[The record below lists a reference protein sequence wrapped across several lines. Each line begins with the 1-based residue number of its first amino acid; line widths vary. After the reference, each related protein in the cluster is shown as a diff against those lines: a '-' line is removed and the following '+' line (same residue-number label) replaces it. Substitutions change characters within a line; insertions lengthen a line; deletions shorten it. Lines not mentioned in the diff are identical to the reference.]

1 MGGLK
6 RRKSELE
13 KLVAQAKEGREI
25 TVSMWGGEGRGKSER
40 GKIYKWMLT
49 QT

>member
-1 MGGLK
+1 MEEKVAGLK

-25 TVSMWGGEGRGKSER
+25 TVR
-40 GKIYKWMLT
+40 ID
-49 QT
+49 

>member
-1 MGGLK
+1 MVGLK

-25 TVSMWGGEGRGKSER
+25 TVRMDGCGGERESEE
-40 GKIYKWMLT
+40 
-49 QT
+49 